1 MEAVVVGA
9 SGLVGS
15 TLVTDLIR
23 HPEFTKIVAIGRKP
37 VNSSSEK
44 ISYISIQDL
53 SEISSIDLKIENCV
67 FFCCLGSTIKQAGSK
82 ENFRKVDFHGVV
94 KFAQLAKKNNASKFI
109 LVSAKGADAKSS
121 FFYNRTK
128 GETEKTI
135 IEMGLNSTT
144 IFRPGLLLGDRKEFR
159 FFESVS
165 IGFIKGLKSV
175 LGYDRL
181 RSIVTSVESL
191 AHAMIDNSLVKETG
205 YKIVDSSEILK

>member
-15 TLVTDLIR
+15 TLVNDLIR
-23 HPEFTKIVAIGRKP
+23 HPEFTKVVSIGRKT
-37 VNSSSEK
+37 VKSNSEK
-44 ISYISIQDL
+44 ISNIIISDL
-53 SEISSIDLKIENCV
+53 SEISSIDLKMEDSV
-67 FFCCLGSTIKQAGSK
+67 FFCCLGSTIKKAGNK

-94 KFAQLAKKNNASKFI
+94 SFARLAKKSNASKFI
-109 LVSAKGADAKSS
+109 LVSAKGADVNSS

-128 GETEKTI
+128 GEAEQAI

-165 IGFIKGLKSV
+165 IGIMKGLKSV
-175 LGYDRL
+175 ISYDRL
-181 RSIVTSVESL
+181 RPFVTSVESL
-191 AHAMIDNSLVKETG
+191 VRAIIDNSLVKETG
-205 YKIVDSSEILK
+205 YKIVDSSEILE